1 MSMSRASAARATSTV
16 KSTKTT
22 VCSGDD
28 AAGRAR
34 KQRAVEAG
42 ALEVVVATMRAYP
55 QMEGMQGYG
64 CDVLFSVCGGGD
76 SAGARA
82 RRQRAA
88 QAGGRTVAIAA
99 MQAHPGSRR
108 VQLQGQLVLD
118 ALPAQE

>member
-1 MSMSRASAARATSTV
+1 MSYSKLNSLCHSPHLDIV
-16 KSTKTT
+16 W
-22 VCSGDD
+22 
-28 AAGRAR
+28 
-34 KQRAVEAG
+34 AVEAG

-88 QAGGRTVAIAA
+88 QAGGRTVVAAA

-108 VQLQGQLVLD
+108 VQLRGQLVLN
-118 ALPAQE
+118 ALPA